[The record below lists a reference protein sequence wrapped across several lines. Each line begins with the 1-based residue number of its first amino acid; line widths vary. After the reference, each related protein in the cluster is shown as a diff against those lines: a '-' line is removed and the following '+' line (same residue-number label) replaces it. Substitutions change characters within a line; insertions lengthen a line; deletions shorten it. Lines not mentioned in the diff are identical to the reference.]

1 MKFFKLTNENF
12 LMFAVKNYTNPSC
25 KGVDEFKRDMKHLT
39 YISKILNKNQEVTAQ
54 KYRLL
59 LNHIIILRNLFD
71 GVAVSRILFFYFS
84 PRHHPTIKTAL
95 DYIKALPPYI
105 PEADLVMI
113 DQDPVFQEF
122 LKGI

>member
-1 MKFFKLTNENF
+1 MY
-12 LMFAVKNYTNPSC
+12 AVKNYTNPSC

-39 YISKILNKNQEVTAQ
+39 YISKILNKNQEVTSQ

-71 GVAVSRILFFYFS
+71 SMAVSRILFFYFS

-95 DYIKALPPYI
+95 DYIRVLPPSI
-105 PEADLVMI
+105 PEADLSAVS
-113 DQDPVFQEF
+113 QDDSFQEF